1 MDQTLARLHED
12 EMPKTG
18 ISPKSGGAS
27 VLVLE
32 LSPKRKAVIKKAF
45 RRLDPTDRGYTTA
58 EEITEALAKHSSLD
72 AASRK
77 ELCGHLIQMASPKQG
92 GTYTLATS
100 GFIRYYQGVSL
111 GVARDRDF
119 EHILHMHWG
128 FIEVNDILTSMQGHF
143 AMAGLAY
150 AYQDVL
156 ATSGSL
162 ASMTVQQFQ
171 AGLQKVGMNLSPED
185 LSRVLRAF
193 DEDRGYLMPIQGLR
207 DQMISGR
214 PETPL
219 PDLGGPSLQILAP
232 APAPALPPAPAP
244 APATRDLDFGALNT
258 YGRMDIDWAALTK
271 KLPYERTPEALA
283 ARKKLFRGCDINGNG
298 YLSLAEVD
306 KGIRDAIESD
316 KIFHAKP
323 AIMRAFQ
330 MAKNWGDNAKK
341 GTHAYD

>member
-1 MDQTLARLHED
+1 MPALDQTLARLQD
-12 EMPKTG
+12 EAPKTG
-18 ISPKSGGAS
+18 TSPSRSGGAS

-32 LSPKRKAVIKKAF
+32 LSQKRKAVIKKAF

-77 ELCGHLIQMASPKQG
+77 ELCSHLIQMASPKQG
-92 GTYTLATS
+92 GTYTLAYS
-100 GFIRYYQGVSL
+100 GYVRYYQGVSL

-162 ASMTVQQFQ
+162 ANMTVQQFE

-185 LSRVLRAF
+185 LNRVLRAF

-207 DQMISGR
+207 DQMLCGR
-214 PETPL
+214 PETPM
-219 PDLGGPSLQILAP
+219 PDACGPLAIAAAP
-232 APAPALPPAPAP
+232 APAPPPAIGAP

-258 YGRMDIDWAALTK
+258 YGQMSIDWAAIHA

-283 ARKKLFRGCDINGNG
+283 KREVVQKL
-298 YLSLAEVD
+298 
-306 KGIRDAIESD
+306 
-316 KIFHAKP
+316 
-323 AIMRAFQ
+323 
-330 MAKNWGDNAKK
+330 
-341 GTHAYD
+341 